1 MNADCRIIS
10 GHKIHGSPMNN
21 DEAYKAKE
29 KYMEKQL
36 EWTMHLDNTYY
47 VNIFGSR
54 LPVAFTHGKGV
65 NLYSTEGNKYMDL
78 LGGIAVNSL
87 GHANPRLVKAIS
99 GQAKKL
105 IHCSSLYYIPS
116 QAELARTLVEK
127 TFADR
132 AFFCNSGSEANE
144 AAIKLARSYFFRKD
158 APRTKII
165 TALQSFHGRTLASV
179 TATGQSKYNL
189 PFAPLPEGFVYVP
202 YNDIAAIKAAVDSD
216 TCAVMLELVQG
227 ESGVIPADPAY
238 ITAVRDICT
247 AAGALLILD
256 EVQTGT
262 GRTGTLFAYEQFGIK
277 PDVLT
282 TAKGL
287 AGGVPIGAMLVTED
301 ASTGFVQGDHGTTFG
316 GNPLA
321 STAAL
326 AVLKEI
332 DDRELLKNTQT
343 VGAFLKKK
351 LTQIQKKNGTIAE
364 VRGLGLLIGI
374 ELSSPI
380 AVEVK
385 QKCFEKGYLV
395 GSIGKN
401 VLRLAPPLILSKR
414 EAAAF
419 VSDLSDIL
427 TDYPV

>member
-1 MNADCRIIS
+1 MEEI
-10 GHKIHGSPMNN
+10 
-21 DEAYKAKE
+21 
-29 KYMEKQL
+29 YMEKQL
-36 EWTMHLDNTYY
+36 EWTKHLDDTYY
-47 VNIFGSR
+47 VNIFGDR
-54 LPVAFTHGKGV
+54 IPVAFTHGKGV
-65 NLYSTEGNKYMDL
+65 YLFSTEGKRYMDM

-87 GHANPRLVKAIS
+87 GHANPRLVKAIA

-116 QAELARTLVEK
+116 QAELARKLVER

-144 AAIKLARSYFFRKD
+144 AAIKLARAYYYKKD
-158 APRTKII
+158 APRKKFI

-179 TATGQSKYNL
+179 TATGQPKYNL
-189 PFAPLPEGFVYVP
+189 PFGPLPEGFSYVP
-202 YNDIAAIKAAVDSD
+202 YNDIEAMRAAVDSD
-216 TCAVMLELVQG
+216 TCAVMLELIQG

-238 ITAVRDICT
+238 IKAVRGICT
-247 AAGALLILD
+247 AAGVLLILD

-262 GRTGTLFAYEQFGIK
+262 GRTGTLFAYEQFGII
-277 PDVLT
+277 PDILT

-301 ASTGFVQGDHGTTFG
+301 AATAFVPGDHGTTFG

-321 STAAL
+321 MTAAL
-326 AVLKEI
+326 AVLEEI
-332 DDRELLKNTQT
+332 DHRDLLKHTQV
-343 VGAFLKKK
+343 VGAYIRKK
-351 LTQIQKKNGTIAE
+351 LAHVQKKQGIISDI
-364 VRGLGLLIGI
+364 RGMGLLIGI

-385 QKCFEKGYLV
+385 KKCFEKGFLI
-395 GSIGKN
+395 GSIGAN
-401 VLRLAPPLILSKR
+401 VLRIAPPLILSKR

-419 VSDLSDIL
+419 VSALSEIL
-427 TDYPV
+427 GSYTA

>member
-1 MNADCRIIS
+1 
-10 GHKIHGSPMNN
+10 
-21 DEAYKAKE
+21 
-29 KYMEKQL
+29 MEKQL
-36 EWTMHLDNTYY
+36 EWTKHLDDKYY
-47 VNIFGSR
+47 VKIFGDR
-54 LPVAFTHGKGV
+54 IPVAFTHGKGV
-65 NLYSTEGNKYMDL
+65 FLYSTEGKKYMDM

-87 GHANPRLVKAIS
+87 GHGNPRLSRAIA

-116 QAELARTLVEK
+116 QGELAKELADR

-144 AAIKLARSYFFRKD
+144 AAIKLVRSYFYKKG
-158 APRTKII
+158 APRKKII

-179 TATGQSKYNL
+179 TATGQTKYNK
-189 PFAPLPEGFVYVP
+189 PFGPLPEGFVYVP
-202 YNDIAAIKAAVDSD
+202 FNDIEAIRAAVDSD
-216 TCAVMLELVQG
+216 TCAVMLELIQG

-238 ITAVRDICT
+238 IKAVREICT

-277 PDVLT
+277 PDILT

-301 ASTGFVQGDHGTTFG
+301 ASSAFVQGDHGTTFG

-321 STAAL
+321 TTAAL
-326 AVLKEI
+326 AVLEEI
-332 DDRELLKNTQT
+332 DHRKLLKNTQV
-343 VGAFLKKK
+343 VGDFLKKK
-351 LTQIQKKNGTIAE
+351 LKQVQKKNAVITE
-364 VRGLGLLIGI
+364 VRGMGLLIGI

-385 QKCFEKGYLV
+385 QKCFENGFLV

-401 VLRLAPPLILSKR
+401 VIRIAPPLILSKR
-414 EAAAF
+414 NAASF
-419 VSDLSDIL
+419 VSAFSEILSS
-427 TDYPV
+427 YKA

>member
-1 MNADCRIIS
+1 
-10 GHKIHGSPMNN
+10 
-21 DEAYKAKE
+21 
-29 KYMEKQL
+29 
-36 EWTMHLDNTYY
+36 MHLDNTYY

-54 LPVAFTHGKGV
+54 IPAAFTHGKGV
-65 NLYSTEGNKYMDL
+65 YLYATDGRKYMDM
-78 LGGIAVNSL
+78 LGGIAVNSV

-116 QAELARTLVEK
+116 QSELARTLVEK

-132 AFFCNSGSEANE
+132 AFFCNSGAEANE
-144 AAIKLARSYFFRKD
+144 AAIKLARAYFYKKN

-179 TATGQSKYNL
+179 TATGQPKYNK
-189 PFAPLPEGFVYVP
+189 PFGPLPGGFVYVP
-202 YNDIAAIKAAVDSD
+202 YNDIEAMRAAVDSD
-216 TCAVMLELVQG
+216 TCAVMLEPIQG

-238 ITAVRDICT
+238 LKAVREICT

-262 GRTGTLFAYEQFGIK
+262 GRTGTLFSYEQYKIT

-287 AGGVPIGAMLVTED
+287 AGGVPIGAMLLTED
-301 ASTGFVQGDHGTTFG
+301 AACAFVPGDHGTTFG

-321 STAAL
+321 ATAAL
-326 AVLKEI
+326 AVLEEI
-332 DDRELLKNTQT
+332 EERGLLKNTQA
-343 VGAFLKKK
+343 VGAFLRKK
-351 LTQIQKKNGTIAE
+351 LEQVQRKTGEISE
-364 VRGLGLLIGI
+364 VRGMGLLIGI
-374 ELSSPI
+374 ELTKPI
-380 AVEVK
+380 AQEVK

-395 GSIGKN
+395 GSIGTS

-414 EAAAF
+414 DAAAF
-419 VSDLSDIL
+419 VSALSEIL
-427 TDYPV
+427 SSYIA

>member
-1 MNADCRIIS
+1 MEEIQ
-10 GHKIHGSPMNN
+10 
-21 DEAYKAKE
+21 
-29 KYMEKQL
+29 MEKQL
-36 EWTMHLDNTYY
+36 EWTKHLDDTYY
-47 VNIFGSR
+47 VNIFGDR
-54 LPVAFTHGKGV
+54 IPVAFTHGKGV
-65 NLYSTEGNKYMDL
+65 YLFSTEGKRYMDM

-87 GHANPRLVKAIS
+87 GHANPRLVKAIA

-116 QAELARTLVEK
+116 QAELARKLVEL

-144 AAIKLARSYFFRKD
+144 AAIKLARAYYYKKD
-158 APRTKII
+158 APRKKFI

-179 TATGQSKYNL
+179 TATGQPKYNL
-189 PFAPLPEGFVYVP
+189 PFGPLPEGFSYVP
-202 YNDIAAIKAAVDSD
+202 YNNIKAMRAAVDSD
-216 TCAVMLELVQG
+216 TCAVMLELIQG

-238 ITAVRDICT
+238 IKAVREICT
-247 AAGALLILD
+247 AAGVLLILD

-262 GRTGTLFAYEQFGIK
+262 GRTGTLFAYEQFGII
-277 PDVLT
+277 PDILT

-301 ASTGFVQGDHGTTFG
+301 AATAFVQGDHGTTFG

-321 STAAL
+321 MTAAL
-326 AVLKEI
+326 AVLEEI
-332 DDRELLKNTQT
+332 DHRDLLKHTQV
-343 VGAFLKKK
+343 VGAFIRKELA
-351 LTQIQKKNGTIAE
+351 QVQKKQGIISDI
-364 VRGLGLLIGI
+364 RGMGLLIGI

-385 QKCFEKGYLV
+385 KKCFDQGYLV
-395 GSIGKN
+395 GSIGAN
-401 VLRLAPPLILSKR
+401 VLRIAPPLIISKR

-419 VSDLSDIL
+419 VSALSEIL
-427 TDYPV
+427 ASYTA

>member
-1 MNADCRIIS
+1 MD
-10 GHKIHGSPMNN
+10 
-21 DEAYKAKE
+21 
-29 KYMEKQL
+29 KQL

-54 LPVAFTHGKGV
+54 IPAAFTHGKGV
-65 NLYSTEGNKYMDL
+65 YLYATDGRKYMDM
-78 LGGIAVNSL
+78 LGGIAVNSV

-116 QAELARTLVEK
+116 QSELARTLVEK

-132 AFFCNSGSEANE
+132 AFFCNSGAEANE
-144 AAIKLARSYFFRKD
+144 AAIKLARAYFYKKN

-179 TATGQSKYNL
+179 TATGQPKYNK
-189 PFAPLPEGFVYVP
+189 PFGPLPGGFVYVP
-202 YNDIAAIKAAVDSD
+202 YNDIEAMRAAVDAD
-216 TCAVMLELVQG
+216 TCAVMLEPVQG

-238 ITAVRDICT
+238 LKAVREICT

-256 EVQTGT
+256 EVQTGS
-262 GRTGTLFAYEQFGIK
+262 GRTGTLFAYEQYGIT

-287 AGGVPIGAMLVTED
+287 AGGVPIGAMLLTED
-301 ASTGFVQGDHGTTFG
+301 AASAFVPGDHGTTFG

-321 STAAL
+321 TTAAL
-326 AVLKEI
+326 AVLEEI
-332 DDRELLKNTQT
+332 EERGLLKNTQA

-351 LTQIQKKNGTIAE
+351 LGQVQKKTGEISE
-364 VRGLGLLIGI
+364 VRGMGLLIGI
-374 ELSSPI
+374 ELTKPI
-380 AVEVK
+380 AQEVK

-395 GSIGKN
+395 GSIGTS

-414 EAAAF
+414 DAAAF
-419 VSDLSDIL
+419 VSALSEIL
-427 TDYPV
+427 SSYIA